1 MRKAVESIT
10 VQTAFAE
17 ALSHFEAGRTGQAR
31 SLCRR
36 LVAERADF
44 GGGHYLLGLIELQA
58 GAPRKAAAPLQRA
71 VALSPNAQA
80 PRVALARAL
89 AGSGRRDE
97 AISAYE
103 QALVLAPGAE
113 AETELAALLRQAGRN
128 DEALLRYRGAL
139 ALKPELADALNDL
152 GALLTEL
159 GQADAAEP
167 LLARAVEQRPDWAA
181 ARNNYGVA
189 LLALGRTAAAAEQ
202 FARAEAPRGLADALR
217 LLGRLD
223 EAEAAAQQAVRQGR
237 KDARNWVAL
246 ALVQQARG
254 TDPRAVLAKAARL
267 DGRLAQVQFLL
278 GEAERQ
284 AANPAAAEQHYRRAV
299 TLDPA
304 DPYGA
309 QLQLALIAGETAP
322 SRAPD
327 AYVRTLFDQ
336 YADRFDT
343 ALLGDLGYRGPGLLR
358 QAVEEVYGSA
368 GGWVVL
374 DAGCGTGLVGE
385 VLRPLAAH
393 LDGIDLSP
401 RMVDK
406 AAERGLYDDLQVGD
420 LVTELSVR
428 PGTYDLIAAGDVFV
442 YLGDLTVPLH
452 MTARALKPGGA
463 VVFSVE
469 RADSGIRLGPH
480 LRYAHGEDALRAAAA
495 QAGLSVALLRAD
507 WTRLEAGEPVPG
519 WVCVMTKA

>member
-1 MRKAVESIT
+1 MRKAVESIN

-17 ALSHFEAGRTGQAR
+17 ALSHFDAGRTAQAR

-36 LVAERADF
+36 LIAARADF
-44 GGGHYLLGLIELQA
+44 GGSHYLLGLIELRS
-58 GAPRKAAAPLQRA
+58 GAPRKAVPALQRA
-71 VALSPNAQA
+71 VELTPTAPA
-80 PRVALARAL
+80 PRIALARAL
-89 AGSGRRDE
+89 AGSRRRDA
-97 AISAYE
+97 AIAAYE
-103 QALVLAPGAE
+103 QALALAPSAE
-113 AETELAALLRQAGRN
+113 AAAELAALLRQAGRL
-128 DEALLRYRGAL
+128 DEALLHYRGAL
-139 ALKPELADALNDL
+139 ALKPELPEALNDL

-167 LLARAVEQRPDWAA
+167 LLARVVEVRPDWAA

-189 LLALGRTAAAAEQ
+189 LLALGQAEAAADQ
-202 FARAEAPRGLADALR
+202 FAQAGEPRGQADALR

-223 EAEAAAQQAVRQGR
+223 EAAAAAEQAVRRNR
-237 KDARNWVAL
+237 KDARAWAAL
-246 ALVQQARG
+246 ALVQLARG
-254 TDPRAVLAKAARL
+254 DDARPALDTAERL

-278 GEAERQ
+278 GEADLRLG
-284 AANPAAAEQHYRRAV
+284 NRAAAETHFRRAIA
-299 TLDPA
+299 LDPA

-309 QLQLALIAGETAP
+309 QLQLAVIAGEAAP

-336 YADRFDT
+336 YADRFDA

-358 QAVEEVYGSA
+358 QAVEEVMGSG
-368 GGWVVL
+368 GGWAVL

-385 VLRPLAAH
+385 VLRPLAVR

-401 RMVDK
+401 RMIDK
-406 AAERGLYDDLQVGD
+406 AADRGLYDDLRVGD
-420 LVTELSVR
+420 LVTELQGR
-428 PGTYDLIAAGDVFV
+428 PQHYDLIAAGDVFV

-463 VVFSVE
+463 VAFSVE

-495 QAGLSVALLRAD
+495 QADLSVALLRAD

-519 WVCVMTKA
+519 WVCVMRKG